1 MDRSRKLIREG
12 LRDNSSWKLGL
23 GVLGFVFAYMR
34 RESRREPETVQ
45 RLVLSP
51 GDKVVIRTSDPAR
64 GRSRRKQRR

>member
-12 LRDNSSWKLGL
+12 LRDNSSWKLGF
-23 GVLGFVFAYMR
+23 GVLGFVFGYMR

-51 GDKVVIRTSDPAR
+51 GDKVVIRTRDPDT
-64 GRSRRKQRR
+64 RSRRKRRR